1 MVLVSP
7 RPPNSPRLYFNH
19 SKNANSL
26 GGPEYAR
33 AKRDSSHAGPER
45 GGAQRHSSH
54 GGPERG
60 GAQRDSSHAG
70 PERGGAQRDSSHAG
84 PERGGAQRDSS
95 HGGPSTLEP
104 SGTAATRPERGRRP
118 AGRSHAGPERGG
130 AQRDGSH
137 AGPERGGAQRQQQ
150 DPSAG
155 APSGQQPRR
164 TRARRRPAGRSH
176 AGPERGGAQRDGHA
190 GPERGGAQ
198 RDGSHGGPERGG
210 AQRDGSH
217 AGPERGGAQR
227 DRQPRRTRARR
238 RPAGQQPRRTRAGG
252 AQRDSSH
259 AGPERGGAQR
269 DAATQDP
276 SAAAPSG
283 QQPRRT
289 RARRRPAGRS
299 HAGPERGGAQRTAAT
314 QDPGAA
320 APSGTAA
327 TQDPSAAA
335 PSGTAATEDPSAA
348 APSGTAATQDPSAA
362 APSGTAATQ
371 DPSAAAPSG
380 TAATQDPS
388 AAAPSGTA
396 ATQDPSARRPA
407 GQQPRR
413 TRARRRPAGQQPRRT
428 RARRRPAGRSHAG
441 PERGGA
447 QRTHAGPSA
456 AAPSGTQPRRTRAR
470 RRQRD
475 AATQD
480 PSAAAPSGTQPRRT
494 RARRR
499 PAAAAT
505 QDPDLITQPMQATS
519 QTPSASVPDE
529 LCTEK
534 ICYGSSECI
543 ELNTTSFC
551 LCPEGYYYKDSQCN
565 QGRTFPGMVTILEYL
580 SDLDNKNSPNY
591 QSLHFKIEKLFA
603 SAFADN
609 TTYGQTV
616 ILNVQPSAVTRSEMR
631 SSTGEVDVWV
641 VNIFDK
647 NSDMTLDDVSKT
659 IETQIGNDIISYRA
673 ENPCDFNG
681 CKNDG
686 EDCSNGFTCNCLQGL
701 ARPTGSSSCTD
712 CSSDC
717 SEINNKQCIKKTN
730 SRIPE
735 CQCLPGYISED
746 ETCREC
752 DFGYSGVDCK
762 DNYILIFTVVCTI
775 GGAILLGTIIGL
787 IVLARS
793 NKRKKRTEED
803 SLISSEFSNMR
814 LETTGFSNPAFS
826 NGSLFPK
833 VNARLPRVQSHPYED
848 PYPQRS
854 MPARDY

>member
-1 MVLVSP
+1 MVEGVAALGLP
-7 RPPNSPRLYFNH
+7 KENIQNE
-19 SKNANSL
+19 SL
-26 GGPEYAR
+26 LLTLLPAPFHGFWCWSVHVHQTAQ
-33 AKRDSSHAGPER
+33 DSISTTVRTPTASEDR
-45 GGAQRHSSH
+45 
-54 GGPERG
+54 
-60 GAQRDSSHAG
+60 
-70 PERGGAQRDSSHAG
+70 
-84 PERGGAQRDSS
+84 
-95 HGGPSTLEP
+95 STLE
-104 SGTAATRPERGRRP
+104 
-118 AGRSHAGPERGG
+118 
-130 AQRDGSH
+130 
-137 AGPERGGAQRQQQ
+137 
-150 DPSAG
+150 
-155 APSGQQPRR
+155 
-164 TRARRRPAGRSH
+164 
-176 AGPERGGAQRDGHA
+176 
-190 GPERGGAQ
+190 
-198 RDGSHGGPERGG
+198 
-210 AQRDGSH
+210 
-217 AGPERGGAQR
+217 
-227 DRQPRRTRARR
+227 
-238 RPAGQQPRRTRAGG
+238 
-252 AQRDSSH
+252 
-259 AGPERGGAQR
+259 
-269 DAATQDP
+269 
-276 SAAAPSG
+276 
-283 QQPRRT
+283 
-289 RARRRPAGRS
+289 
-299 HAGPERGGAQRTAAT
+299 
-314 QDPGAA
+314 
-320 APSGTAA
+320 PSGTAA

-396 ATQDPSARRPA
+396 ATQDPSGRRPA

-413 TRARRRPAGQQPRRT
+413 TRARRRPAGRSHAGPERGGAQRTAATQDPSAAAPSGTQPRRT
-428 RARRRPAGRSHAG
+428 RARRRPADSSHAGPGRGGAQRDGSHAGPERGGAQRDGSHGGPERGGAQRDGSHAGPERGGAQRDSSHAGPERGGAQRDSSHAGPERGGAQRDSSHAGPERAAPSGTAATQDPSAAAPTGRSHAG